1 MRIEPVT
8 KTLAE
13 LQALCS
19 QLGIAVPP
27 QRRPAKE
34 SYLLALRDYFWE
46 KENPGQ
52 PLPEQIGPILLGDW
66 NDLDDAETAL
76 IEMDQSGWCV
86 QEKHDGVRVLL
97 HVTAE
102 GVRITG
108 RTVSEVTFRLSE
120 FQANLPHLTTGFEN
134 LAGTVLDGEL
144 VCPRGTI
151 DTGDTVTTHSLQAA
165 VAILAT
171 SPENAK
177 AIQEGQD
184 CRLRFVAFDVL
195 RFRGIDAT
203 TEPLRERLTALEAV
217 YLAAENPHLGLAE
230 THTADKALFH
240 QLLIAEGK
248 EGSVYKRLDRPYE
261 PGRRVRHWIKR
272 KKAIEV
278 EAVVTGFKPGTAGK
292 GNAHLVGAVEFSA
305 IGANGVVK
313 PIAWVSNWTDEERE
327 RMTRR
332 DGGNV
337 TLDPTILGKKALVGG
352 HDIAGKSGRY
362 RHARLIRWLD
372 AA

>member
-1 MRIEPVT
+1 MT

-13 LQALCS
+13 LRALCS

-34 SYLLALRDYFWE
+34 PYIHALRDHFWAE
-46 KENPGQ
+46 ENPGQ
-52 PLPEQIGPILLGDW
+52 QLPEQVEPMLVGDW
-66 NDLDDAETAL
+66 NDLDENEAEA
-76 IEMDQSGWCV
+76 IERDDSGWAV
-86 QEKHDGVRVLL
+86 QDKMDGVRALL
-97 HVTAE
+97 HVTE
-102 GVRITG
+102 HGVRVTG
-108 RTVSEVTFRLSE
+108 RTISEVNFRLSE

-134 LAGTVLDGEL
+134 LVGTVLDGEL
-144 VCPRGTI
+144 VCPRSTI

-230 THTADKALFH
+230 MHTADKALFH

-261 PGRRVRHWIKR
+261 PGRRVRHWLKR

-278 EAVVTGFKPGTAGK
+278 EAVVTGFKPGTKGK
-292 GNAHLVGAVEFSA
+292 GNEHLIGAIEFSTVDA
-305 IGANGVVK
+305 GGKTK

-332 DGGNV
+332 DGDTV
-337 TLDPTILGKKALVGG
+337 TIDAAMLGRRALVAG
-352 HDIAGKSGRY
+352 HDIAGRSGRY
-362 RHARLIRWLD
+362 RHARIVRWLD